1 VLRIPIDIQDGKVN
15 VRRLASRCRESDSPW
30 PSRMRIPPFRIEL
43 VESMTPRRHGHTRT
57 WILGGAAL
65 LIATGV
71 AMVMWRYDG
80 GSRSREHVSGWP
92 SLSIASSAGADEP
105 QALLSRAR
113 SAVGADRFDEAF
125 EIYRRLDAGRWHAD
139 DCFGLG
145 SALLKADRI
154 VLGWAAL
161 EAARRIDPKHAEAA
175 RALGGIRGKFASA
188 TGQERDRL
196 YDAAG
201 RVEFLSAIR
210 GGPPLGL
217 LALGLARF
225 ARDSDQLEEFLD
237 RLGARDRAALRGV
250 NSVMTATDLV
260 ARLLLETG
268 RAPEAYDLLDS
279 LVSSRG
285 DHDGVAPGAAIED
298 CEAAWLFSRAALQ
311 LDRHET
317 ADRMLALAGDFGK
330 RAGSS
335 PEPSPYVGAKRCG
348 DCHKKIYNEQQRE
361 SRHAQTLRFG
371 AGLKDVP
378 LPPRPVPDPVIPTIT
393 HGFSRR
399 GDDRIEVEARAG
411 DQVIRAVVDYAVG
424 SGRHGIT
431 MVAKDTQ
438 GIERK
443 LRVSYFAENQSWGE
457 TKGINAAPRDAGEH
471 IGVSLTTRSLHSCIQ
486 CHATWF
492 RSVDQSRSGPR
503 GPEGHD
509 LGIGCERCHGPGLS
523 HVKAALSGYAEPAIA
538 LTSKTPSLARLKS
551 CVECHAADGTVQPS
565 DPEFTRA
572 QGTTFLFSRC
582 FTASKDRFGC
592 TTCHDPHRS
601 VETSVSHYEAKC
613 LSCHQATRARPG
625 DPSSRKDDHG
635 NGQAVA
641 SSCPVNATANCISC
655 HMPRVEDP
663 SRRSRFTDHHIRV
676 HRAAAPASTKKG
688 SGTFLKGS

>member
-1 VLRIPIDIQDGKVN
+1 
-15 VRRLASRCRESDSPW
+15 
-30 PSRMRIPPFRIEL
+30 
-43 VESMTPRRHGHTRT
+43 
-57 WILGGAAL
+57 LGGAAL
-65 LIATGV
+65 LIVAGI
-71 AMVMWRYDG
+71 AMVMWLYDAKARAKKHA
-80 GSRSREHVSGWP
+80 SWRP
-92 SLSIASSAGADEP
+92 SQSIAGIAGVDEP
-105 QALLSRAR
+105 QVLLSWAR
-113 SAVGADRFDEAF
+113 EAVGAGRFDEAF
-125 EIYRRLDAGRWHAD
+125 EVCRRLDRGRWTAD
-139 DCFGLG
+139 LCFELG

-161 EAARRIDPKHAEAA
+161 EAARRIDPKHAEVA
-175 RALGGIRGKFASA
+175 RALDEIRGRLASA
-188 TGQERDRL
+188 TGQEGSKL
-196 YDAAG
+196 CDAAD
-201 RVEFLSAIR
+201 RVEFLSATPS
-210 GGPPLGL
+210 GAPLGL

-225 ARDSDQLEEFLD
+225 ARNSDDLEELLD
-237 RLGARDRAALRGV
+237 RLEARDRLVLRGV
-250 NSVMTATDLV
+250 NSMVTATDLV

-268 RAPEAYDLLDS
+268 RAPEAYELLDS
-279 LVSSRG
+279 LVSSRVG
-285 DHDGVAPGAAIED
+285 PDGLAPGAATQD
-298 CEAAWLFSRAALQ
+298 CEAAWLKSRAALQ

-330 RAGSS
+330 HAGYS

-348 DCHKKIYNEQQRE
+348 DCHKRIYNEQQHD
-361 SRHAQTLRFG
+361 SRHAQTLRVG
-371 AGLKDVP
+371 AGLNDVP
-378 LPPRPVPDPVIPTIT
+378 LPARPIPDPVIPTIT

-399 GDDRIEVEARAG
+399 GDDRIEVESRAG

-438 GIERK
+438 GVERK

-457 TKGINAAPRDAGEH
+457 TKGINAAPRDPGEH
-471 IGVSLTTRSLHSCIQ
+471 IGVSLTMRSLHGCIQ

-503 GPEGHD
+503 GPEGQD

-523 HVKAALSGYAEPAIA
+523 HVKSVLSGYAEPAIA
-538 LTSKTPSLARLKS
+538 LTSKTPSSARLKS

-572 QGTTFLFSRC
+572 QGTTILFSRC

-613 LSCHQATRARPG
+613 LSCHQATGARPG
-625 DPSSRKDDHG
+625 DLSSREVDHG
-635 NGQAVA
+635 KGQAVA
-641 SSCPVNATANCISC
+641 SRCPVNATGNCISC
-655 HMPRVEDP
+655 HMPKVEDR

-676 HRAAAPASTKKG
+676 HRTAAPAGASQPKR
-688 SGTFLKGS
+688 